1 MDNYNP
7 FCSQSLFWTSLTF
20 LTAIVNV
27 SNIQVVS
34 VTYFN
39 GGDHLDMIPD
49 AVVIGGTLRAF
60 SNTSFYQL
68 LQRIEEVLFFFFF
81 FK

>member
-1 MDNYNP
+1 M
-7 FCSQSLFWTSLTF
+7 
-20 LTAIVNV
+20 
-27 SNIQVVS
+27 
-34 VTYFN
+34 TYFN